1 MDNRFD
7 TYLKALAAA
16 YREGGTEHTGRTA
29 LENLLNTFKADA
41 LQPRIQVQHEAGR
54 EGDKGAPDFKIK
66 RDGMILGYVEVKTI
80 GENLDK
86 ILKSPQITKYRTLSG
101 NILVTDYLQ
110 FIRIDS
116 TGKVLG
122 REALAFPTDI
132 ESRTI
137 KVNAEKAEAVS
148 KVLFAFFSE
157 APQGLGRAQQLALA
171 LATRSK
177 MLRDFLTE
185 ELTRQE
191 NVNKEGRLHALF
203 DVFREQ
209 VFHELTINEFA
220 DAFAQML
227 AYGLFLAK
235 LNAADDQVVALDN
248 VRKFIPGSFRL
259 IRELVR
265 FLEEMQEAEYDDV
278 KWVIDEILSI
288 VNGLAIANIRDCR
301 SATVKRSTAK
311 CGQAT
316 KRSTA
321 CLSATRSSIFTKI
334 F

>member
-7 TYLKALAAA
+7 TYLKALAAG

-29 LENLLNTFKADA
+29 LENLLNAFKADA
-41 LQPRIQVQHEAGR
+41 LQPRIQVQHEGGR

-86 ILKSPQITKYRTLSG
+86 ILKSPQIAKYRTLSG

-122 REALAFPTDI
+122 REALASPTDI

-148 KVLFAFFSE
+148 RVLTAFFSE

-177 MLRDFLTE
+177 ML
-185 ELTRQE
+185 
-191 NVNKEGRLHALF
+191 
-203 DVFREQ
+203 
-209 VFHELTINEFA
+209 
-220 DAFAQML
+220 AQSPI
-227 AYGLFLAK
+227 K
-235 LNAADDQVVALDN
+235 
-248 VRKFIPGSFRL
+248 
-259 IRELVR
+259 ELVH
-265 FLEEMQEAEYDDV
+265 
-278 KWVIDEILSI
+278 
-288 VNGLAIANIRDCR
+288 C
-301 SATVKRSTAK
+301 
-311 CGQAT
+311 
-316 KRSTA
+316 
-321 CLSATRSSIFTKI
+321 
-334 F
+334 